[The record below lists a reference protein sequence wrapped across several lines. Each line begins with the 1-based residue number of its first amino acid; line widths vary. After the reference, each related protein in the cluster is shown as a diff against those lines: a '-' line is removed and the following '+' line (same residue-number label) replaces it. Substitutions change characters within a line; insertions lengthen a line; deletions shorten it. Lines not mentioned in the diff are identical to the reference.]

1 MKITKIVQQQKQQSR
16 YSVFV
21 EGKYSFSLSE
31 QALLD
36 SKLVS
41 GQELAPE
48 QIIEYKKLSDDDKL
62 YNRVLRWLALRSRSV
77 WETEFYLKRKDAD
90 EQQIEQIIEKLTRL
104 GLLDD
109 RKFAEAFVHDRRL
122 LRSNSSRKIRLELQK
137 KRVPRDII
145 DQVLAE
151 DETDTGAMLK
161 DVIVRKRQ
169 QSKYR
174 DDELKLMQYLAR
186 QGWGYGDIKQAL
198 FELSEDG

>member
-1 MKITKIVQQQKQQSR
+1 MKITKITQQAKLQNR

-21 EGKYSFSLSE
+21 EGKYMFSLSE

-41 GQELAPE
+41 GQELTAE
-48 QIIEYKKLSDDDKL
+48 QISGYKQLSTDDKL
-62 YNRVLRWLALRSRSV
+62 YNRVLRWIALRPRSV

-90 EQQIEQIIEKLTRL
+90 ESQIHQIIDKLARL

-122 LRSNSSRKIRLELQK
+122 LRLSSSRKVKLELQK
-137 KRVPRDII
+137 KRVPRDTI

-151 DETDTGAMLK
+151 DETDTDAMLK
-161 DVIVRKRQ
+161 DVIRKKRQ

-186 QGWGYGDIKQAL
+186 QGWGYGEIKQAL
-198 FELSEDG
+198 AELSEED

>member
-1 MKITKIVQQQKQQSR
+1 MKITRIVQQQKQQTR
-16 YSVFV
+16 YSIFV
-21 EGKYSFSLSE
+21 DGKYSFSLSE

-36 SKLVS
+36 SKLAS
-41 GQELAPE
+41 GQELTAE
-48 QIIEYKKLSDDDKL
+48 QISEYKKLSADDKL
-62 YNRVLRWLALRSRSV
+62 YNRTLHWLALRPRSV

-90 EQQIEQIIEKLTRL
+90 EQQTEQVVEKLTRL

-122 LRSNSSRKIRLELQK
+122 LRSSSSRKIRLELQK
-137 KRVPRDII
+137 KRVPREII
-145 DQVLAE
+145 DQVLTE
-151 DETDTGAMLK
+151 DETDESAMLK
-161 DVIVRKRQ
+161 DVIIRKRQ

-198 FELSEDG
+198 AELAEEN

>member
-1 MKITKIVQQQKQQSR
+1 MKITKITQQAKQRDR
-16 YSVFV
+16 YSIFV
-21 EGKYSFSLSE
+21 EDKYSFSLSE

-36 SKLVS
+36 SRLVS
-41 GQELAPE
+41 GQELSRE
-48 QIIEYKKLSDDDKL
+48 QVDEYKQLSADDKL
-62 YNRVLRWLALRSRSV
+62 YNRTLRWLALRPRSV

-90 EQQIEQIIEKLTRL
+90 EPQTGQIVDKLTRL

-109 RKFAEAFVHDRRL
+109 RKFAESFVRDRRTI
-122 LRSNSSRKIRLELQK
+122 RSMSTRKLQMELQK

-145 DQVLAE
+145 DEVLAE
-151 DETDTGAMLK
+151 DETDTAAMLK
-161 DVIVRKRQ
+161 EVILKKRQ

-198 FELSEDG
+198 FELSEEG